1 MVYTLIVVQVRCV
14 YACAPG
20 HRPVVGSGLRSGVF
34 TFNYIYRSRLDLNWF
49 QNHKVREPKKM
60 DMCGRSLTYTG
71 LNYRTPSI
79 ECGWLTW

>member
-34 TFNYIYRSRLDLNWF
+34 TFNYTNARCRG
-49 QNHKVREPKKM
+49 V
-60 DMCGRSLTYTG
+60 LTT
-71 LNYRTPSI
+71 
-79 ECGWLTW
+79 